1 MPFKVELFLVMFLH
15 ERTTNLSTQFV
26 QKDALEDCN
35 IDGKMIIMSLTMPI
49 FLGFLLLKRIKIH
62 HYTADAVN
70 FVKIIVN
77 LKNWSSSQQVTGKQ
91 RVSNIYT
98 PAGLGGGGVLG
109 LIFARYM
116 RLALQSPCPIIVYSV
131 ANI

>member
-98 PAGLGGGGVLG
+98 PAGLGGGGGTWVN
-109 LIFARYM
+109 F
-116 RLALQSPCPIIVYSV
+116 C
-131 ANI
+131 

>member
-1 MPFKVELFLVMFLH
+1 MSRSKIKISYAFQGGTIFNDVLSDVL
-15 ERTTNLSTQFV
+15 NLSTQFV
-26 QKDALEDCN
+26 QKGALEDCN
-35 IDGKMIIMSLTMPI
+35 IDFKFDHAN
-49 FLGFLLLKRIKIH
+49 FLGFLLWKRTKIH

-98 PAGLGGGGVLG
+98 LAGLL
-109 LIFARYM
+109 
-116 RLALQSPCPIIVYSV
+116 
-131 ANI
+131 